1 MQIAALHIHKE
12 IIDVN
17 SAITSE
23 EEDNMFVWHCLTIKA
38 TTAGRGNKQRR
49 FQMQEARMSQA
60 EADLRPEQDSAE
72 ERFQVSVNIIQEMS
86 GAQIRSKSGSS

>member
-1 MQIAALHIHKE
+1 MLTAQSIQRKK
-12 IIDVN
+12 
-17 SAITSE
+17 TT
-23 EEDNMFVWHCLTIKA
+23 CLTIKA
-38 TTAGRGNKQRR
+38 TTAGRVNKQRR

-86 GAQIRSKSGSS
+86 SAQIRSKSGPIR